1 VSIPAVVTLIG
12 VGLLVAAL
20 AATLLI
26 AVFLLRKTLFTLGT
40 INVGLRAIAH
50 RVEPLQEVLGDINA
64 ELVEARDVLLEV
76 LEGAAPDTREAE
88 QGEEVAP

>member
-1 VSIPAVVTLIG
+1 MSIPAVVTLIG